1 MSPDAEQDTLARVR
15 NETLHGERRAAGLL
29 QACERGA
36 GLAAAELRA
45 AYDEV
50 TASWGEEMGPHIVY
64 DEILN
69 PYLARLLGSDD
80 EASEADLR
88 RVFGVLEEL
97 LAEDDNYAAGAVA
110 TTVGEYLESD
120 RELLQRARLFMGP
133 RMAEQT
139 RDRLPYRLPRRLRPK
154 PPWRR

>member
-1 MSPDAEQDTLARVR
+1 MELNGPPDYYKPA
-15 NETLHGERRAAGLL
+15 NEALVSRLP
-29 QACERGA
+29 
-36 GLAAAELRA
+36 ELRA
-45 AYDEV
+45 AYDAM
-50 TASWGEEMGPHIVY
+50 TASWDEEMGPHIVY

-69 PYLARLLGSDD
+69 PYLTRLLESGD
-80 EASEADLR
+80 EASETELR
-88 RVFGVLEEL
+88 RVFGVLEDL
-97 LAEDDNYAAGAVA
+97 LVGEDAYAAGAVA